1 MRFQQ
6 QLSDVRVFCSISQ
19 RHALLALAATHRRA
33 CASQQLQRHALRK
46 RFSENI
52 FFANS
57 FSLGLSLF
65 FCFFCVVPFSVVSAL
80 VGRSPFSALLFDFAS
95 LSSSHRVLELVLS
108 CISVQFHLR
117 FLPLLRQLAVKI
129 VGSE

>member
-1 MRFQQ
+1 MRALRSNFSDMRFG
-6 QLSDVRVFCSISQ
+6 SDSAKIF
-19 RHALLALAATHRRA
+19 
-33 CASQQLQRHALRK
+33 
-46 RFSENI
+46 

-108 CISVQFHLR
+108 CMSVQCHLR